1 MNKTPPLHA
10 ILYGAPDC
18 RRYRRFKARL
28 MKAAALNGVAL
39 VLEEINDAAAL
50 ARFNPVTLPRLV
62 VEGRLVA
69 TRNAPSVSAL
79 QRWLRDDRDA

>member
-1 MNKTPPLHA
+1 MKEPFTLHA
-10 ILYGAPDC
+10 TLYGAPDC

-28 MKAAALNGVAL
+28 IKAASLNGVEL
-39 VLEEINDAAAL
+39 VLEEVNDTAAL

-69 TRNAPSVSAL
+69 SRNAPSVDVLSRL
-79 QRWLRDDRDA
+79 LREGRDA